1 MFIRVKTTA
10 DERRV
15 TDTPTVLVRQA
26 SGGRSAGEL
35 RLSVDGDGSNGVA
48 ASTGEQVTLLVV
60 HPFIART
67 PGFQLIACQQIEEPA
82 LCYAVL
88 SSEMDGALS
97 LQEDVWACHDA
108 ARQGNGIA
116 NERHIGNAAN
126 AEGRAIHDASIQGN
140 FTIDTETRAK
150 TRFKVWIIFQ
160 NTHCR
165 LYSIEHPSTIRQNIP
180 TGQRCNPAAG
190 PILLVQIRG
199 YGSRATMNDNGNR
212 HRSAPRKVCRHCITK
227 LLFLIFSRLA
237 AILLH

>member
-1 MFIRVKTTA
+1 MFIRVKTSA

-26 SGGRSAGEL
+26 TGRSSAGQL
-35 RLSVDGDGSNGVA
+35 PLSVDGDGSNGVA

-97 LQEDVWACHDA
+97 LQEDVRAYHDA
-108 ARQGNGIA
+108 ASQGNGIA
-116 NERHIGNAAN
+116 NEWHIGNGAN
-126 AEGRAIHDASIQGN
+126 TEGRTIHDASIQGN
-140 FTIDTETRAK
+140 FTIDTETCAK
-150 TRFKVWIIFQ
+150 ARFKVWIIFQ

-165 LYSIEHPSTIRQNIP
+165 LYSIERTSTIRQYLP
-180 TGQRCNPAAG
+180 TGQRCNPAAA
-190 PILLVQIRG
+190 RFSS
-199 YGSRATMNDNGNR
+199 Y
-212 HRSAPRKVCRHCITK
+212 RSGDMVPAPP
-227 LLFLIFSRLA
+227 
-237 AILLH
+237 